1 MKNGPP
7 GLVIRQSNIHDQSPF
22 ESGTETLIQ
31 NFHILRRF
39 IGRYDNLFV
48 CTVKAVEGVEKFL
61 LCGFLS
67 YNKLNIIN
75 EKDINVTVF
84 LAEFTHGGVIS
95 ITDGLDQ
102 LIGKFFTC
110 NIENLTVIIIF
121 NNKVGDGMHK
131 MGLAKS
137 CTTIDKQR
145 IVRISRRFRYCQGC
159 SLSQFVVAAHDK
171 SIECIFGVQICFFT
185 SGLKTVVLIRCSVGN
200 GFLRRDVFWKDKFH
214 FAVGH
219 SGNFAYGNLQRQFVI
234 LINVA

>member
-1 MKNGPP
+1 M
-7 GLVIRQSNIHDQSPF
+7 
-22 ESGTETLIQ
+22 
-31 NFHILRRF
+31 
-39 IGRYDNLFV
+39 
-48 CTVKAVEGVEKFL
+48 EKFL
-61 LCGFLS
+61 LRRFLS

-131 MGLAKS
+131 NVVLSKS

-159 SLSQFVVAAHDK
+159 SLSQFVVAAA
-171 SIECIFGVQICFFT
+171 
-185 SGLKTVVLIRCSVGN
+185 R
-200 GFLRRDVFWKDKFH
+200 
-214 FAVGH
+214 
-219 SGNFAYGNLQRQFVI
+219 
-234 LINVA
+234 